1 LTTAMR
7 VLVSRTSRIEG
18 WNFLVLYAY
27 HEMLCSGH
35 RMFTVLFVDI
45 MNNIVAEMQQFNIIL
60 WLLSRRSRL
69 TEVGAI
75 LRAYLHILPLFLNRN
90 LYSTEA
96 RVYSDRWLPRVP
108 PRDPTSKLFR
118 PRTMFFRCVD
128 PCKSFFPV

>member
-1 LTTAMR
+1 MR

-27 HEMLCSGH
+27 REMLCSGH
-35 RMFTVLFVDI
+35 RMFTVLSVDI
-45 MNNIVAEMQQFNIIL
+45 MDNIVAEMQQFNIIL

-90 LYSTEA
+90 YFSSTVA
-96 RVYSDRWLPRVP
+96 
-108 PRDPTSKLFR
+108 
-118 PRTMFFRCVD
+118 
-128 PCKSFFPV
+128 

>member
-1 LTTAMR
+1 M
-7 VLVSRTSRIEG
+7 
-18 WNFLVLYAY
+18 
-27 HEMLCSGH
+27 H
-35 RMFTVLFVDI
+35 
-45 MNNIVAEMQQFNIIL
+45 
-60 WLLSRRSRL
+60 LLSVIDSDL
-69 TEVGAI
+69 LPSNDATVGANDMQ
-75 LRAYLHILPLFLNRN
+75 LRVITDL